1 MDPSPQAN
9 YHAIGRHIPAFHA
22 SQIFFFLCEYWGS
35 RGGDVYSGDVYSGD
49 VYSRTAVISGNF
61 YSPF

>member
-35 RGGDVYSGDVYSGD
+35 RGGDVYSGDVYS
-49 VYSRTAVISGNF
+49 RTAVNSGNF
-61 YSPF
+61 YSLF